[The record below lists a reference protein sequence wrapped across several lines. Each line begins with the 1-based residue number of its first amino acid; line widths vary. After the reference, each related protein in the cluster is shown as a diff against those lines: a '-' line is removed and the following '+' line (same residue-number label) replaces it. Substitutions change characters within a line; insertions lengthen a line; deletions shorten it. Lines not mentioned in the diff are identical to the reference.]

1 MTIKELEQYYTLNSE
16 VKAIEEQI
24 RLLYEPHIY
33 AGGERIGSA
42 PQTAGNPTEN
52 AAIKITDYKARLISK
67 MGMLRK
73 LADDIEAW
81 LDSVPDSNVRAAIR
95 WHYLNGLN
103 WKNTNTRVYGYP
115 DYQYARRKV
124 IEYFEREGII

>member
-1 MTIKELEQYYTLNSE
+1 MTIKDLENYYTLSSE
-16 VKAIEEQI
+16 IKAIEEQI
-24 RLLYEPHIY
+24 RQLYEPHIY

-42 PQTAGNPTEN
+42 PQTAGNPTEQT
-52 AAIKITDYKARLISK
+52 AIKITEYKAKLIYK
-67 MGMLRK
+67 MTELRG
-73 LADDIEAW
+73 LAASIELW
-81 LDSVPDSNVRAAIR
+81 LDTVQDSNVRAAIR

-124 IEYFEREGII
+124 LEYFEKEGIN